1 MHLDALARQADEA
14 KRALE
19 MARTML
25 EWTARRWAERHEAH
39 ALLELQRMAERFDRA
54 QRALEEALLDWARA
68 LRHVHASD
76 ISGDG
81 VEAH

>member
-19 MARTML
+19 VARTML
-25 EWTARRWAERHEAH
+25 ERTARRWAERHETT
-39 ALLELQRMAERFDRA
+39 ALAELQRMAERFDRA
-54 QRALEEALLDWARA
+54 QRALEEALLDRARA

-76 ISGDG
+76 ISGHAA
-81 VEAH
+81 EAH